1 MPVPKLPVPK
11 RPASKLFVSKLS
23 APADPCG
30 SFPATTRRQFLQQA
44 AARLSTL
51 AAGGIFMA
59 PAHPA
64 GGQTPRGSGPQAGSA
79 ADSPQLRQGYI
90 DAHVHVW
97 TPDVQR
103 YPLAEGFTQ
112 ADMVPPSFTPEELLQ
127 HARPEG
133 VTRIVLIQM
142 SFYGYDNSYMLDTMR
157 RYPGVFSGVAV
168 IDESDRPA
176 ETMRRLKEQGVR
188 GFRIRP
194 GKQSAQRWLDG
205 EGMAA
210 MWRCGAEEGLSM
222 CHLIDPDALPGVDRM
237 CARFPDTPVVIDHFA
252 RIGIDGQIRREDVD
266 NLCRLARHKH
276 TSVKV
281 SAFYA
286 LGRKRPPYEDL
297 VPMIRRLLDAFGPQ
311 RLMWATD
318 CPYQVQT
325 GHTYRDSIALV
336 RDRLDFLSDAD
347 RAWLLRKTAE
357 RVFFDG

>member
-1 MPVPKLPVPK
+1 MMPMPQ
-11 RPASKLFVSKLS
+11 RSASTVASRGLRQ
-23 APADPCG
+23 A
-30 SFPATTRRQFLQQA
+30 TRRQFMQQA
-44 AARLSTL
+44 AARAAAL
-51 AAGGIFMA
+51 AAGAMFMTSSRNA
-59 PAHPA
+59 A
-64 GGQTPRGSGPQAGSA
+64 GQTPPASQPQPAA
-79 ADSPQLRQGYI
+79 ADPQQLRQGYI

-103 YPLAEGFTQ
+103 YPLAEGFTK
-112 ADMVPPSFTPEELLQ
+112 ADMVPPSFTPDELLQ

-142 SFYGYDNSYMLDTMR
+142 SFYGFDNSYMLDTMR

-194 GKQSAQRWLDG
+194 GKLSVDRWLEG

-210 MWRCGAEEGLSM
+210 MWRCGAEQGLAM
-222 CHLIDPDALPGVDRM
+222 CHLINPDALPAVDRM

-252 RIGIDGQIRREDVD
+252 RIGIDGQIRDEDLN

-276 TSVKV
+276 TTVKV

-286 LGRKRPPYEDL
+286 LGRKRPPYDDL
-297 VPMIRRLLDAFGPQ
+297 LPMIRRLLDAFGPQ

-336 RDRLDFLSDAD
+336 RERLDFLSASD
-347 RAWLLRKTAE
+347 RAWLLRNTAQ
-357 RVFFDG
+357 RVFFDE